1 MRRTD
6 VVRDDGTWAGLTLEV
21 ESRPLPGL
29 RLFTAGRR
37 LLLTQETRPV
47 LLAAVDA
54 DDCGVEF
61 RRTDEYR
68 SVAPPCRAAEAR
80 ELAGRPDRWAYRF
93 AEHLAEAPGGP
104 LHDGRWL
111 LTPESPLLRPHHGTR
126 PPYDSWQGWRY
137 PLGEYWSDL
146 LVEGHPEGCI
156 DWFVHSGSE
165 EILPLR
171 RMPDADDARVKAYRK
186 QAADGTLPPVLLW
199 WVSGLDCHL
208 LLDGH
213 ARLAAAIAESTDPP
227 LLHLRRTAP
236 PDEVAA
242 GTERAVAEYAS
253 ELARFAALRARIGP
267 RVPDGAAEAGPVLAR
282 RLAALRT
289 GTRPTWA
296 WPLPGGRDAWSRI
309 AREVTGGNRYPGA

>member
-47 LLAAVDA
+47 LLAAVETDH
-54 DDCGVEF
+54 CGVEF
-61 RRTDEYR
+61 RRTGEYR

-111 LTPESPLLRPHHGTR
+111 LTPESPL
-126 PPYDSWQGWRY
+126 
-137 PLGEYWSDL
+137 GEHWGEL
-146 LVEGHPEGCI
+146 LVEGHPEGRV
-156 DWFVHSGSE
+156 DWFADERCDEV
-165 EILPLR
+165 LPLR

-236 PDEVAA
+236 ADEVAA
-242 GTERAVAEYAS
+242 GTERAAAEYAS

-296 WPLPGGRDAWSRI
+296 WPLPGGEDAWSRI
-309 AREVTGGNRYPGA
+309 AREVTGGDRYPGA